1 MSVFFVVTY
10 DVIDAET
17 YAKYNPG
24 MGAVVGQTVA
34 KHGGTL
40 LAASDQ
46 AHDITPSAQMKVII
60 QFPTKEAAIAWHD
73 DEEYAPA
80 KKIRLS
86 STKNTQAYI
95 VDAL

>member
-1 MSVFFVVTY
+1 MTVFFVVTY
-10 DVIDAET
+10 DVIDPET

-24 MGAVVGQTVA
+24 MGAVVGQTIA

-46 AHDITPSAQMKVII
+46 AYDITANAQMKVII
-60 QFPTKEAAIAWHD
+60 QFPNKDAALAWHD
-73 DEEYAPA
+73 DHEYASA

-86 STKNTQAYI
+86 STKNTQAFI
-95 VDAL
+95 VDTL